1 MEITRSINPSF
12 QGDYI
17 YYLSEGEK
25 TLKFLFGGNL
35 DLYIYLYDKSLKE
48 IREGDKSDFLITKEQ
63 YAIYSLFEELY
74 EKINT
79 GNVFSDDSNI
89 FEYTNNFN
97 NERNLRTA
105 IEKGLINYNDEI
117 EWYCDNYPMGEGDSL
132 KIIKEEDQFR
142 LIFER
147 HNDKY
152 GEDFG
157 DLSIRICN
165 SGSRYLP
172 FNICFMNLY
181 NKLQKIDPDNYQMH
195 IEEYLYKQK
204 IKK

>member
-35 DLYIYLYDKSLKE
+35 DLYISLYDKSLKE

-79 GNVFSDDSNI
+79 GNVF
-89 FEYTNNFN
+89 
-97 NERNLRTA
+97 
-105 IEKGLINYNDEI
+105 
-117 EWYCDNYPMGEGDSL
+117 
-132 KIIKEEDQFR
+132 
-142 LIFER
+142 
-147 HNDKY
+147 
-152 GEDFG
+152 
-157 DLSIRICN
+157 
-165 SGSRYLP
+165 
-172 FNICFMNLY
+172 
-181 NKLQKIDPDNYQMH
+181 
-195 IEEYLYKQK
+195 
-204 IKK
+204 